1 MEIYILD
8 IWLEKLR
15 RGWKIDDVPN
25 EEIKEA
31 IIGVCPTI
39 AYIAQVGA
47 KNASSGYKRAR

>member
-15 RGWKIDDVPN
+15 RGWKIEDVPN
-25 EEIKEA
+25 EEIREA

-39 AYIAQVGA
+39 AYIAQVGD
-47 KNASSGYKRAR
+47 KM